1 MRIQALNLEGAHIID
16 LERFEDERGFFA
28 RAWCSQE
35 LEEHGLDHQVVQAN
49 VSMNAKAG
57 TVRGMH
63 FQVSPYEETKF
74 VRCTA
79 GRMYDVIVDIRSDS
93 PTYLQW
99 LSVELSA
106 DNHRTLYIP
115 KGFAHGFQ
123 TLEDDTEVFYLHTE
137 YYHPQSAGGYRWDDP
152 RIAIDWPIPEPSMIS
167 EKDKNWPLL

>member
-1 MRIQALNLEGAHIID
+1 MKIQPLNLEGAHVID

-35 LEEHGLDHQVVQAN
+35 LEEHGLDHQIVQAN
-49 VSMNAKAG
+49 VSMNANAG

-74 VRCTA
+74 VRCTS
-79 GRMYDVIVDIRSDS
+79 GRLYDVIVDIRPDS
-93 PTYLQW
+93 STYLQW

-115 KGFAHGFQ
+115 RGFAHGFQ

-137 YYHPQSAGGYRWDDP
+137 YYHPQAASGFRWDDP
-152 RIAIDWPIPEPSMIS
+152 RIGIDWPIAAPSMIS
-167 EKDKNWPLL
+167 EKDQNWPLL